1 MANCAAYNC
10 EDLGTFDSTLEQCT
24 TYRKGGVS
32 QIVLVGCGQTLAD
45 PTDETEVQNLI
56 DGGNAWI
63 LENVKVGLEAPTQET
78 QDPVT
83 ACGSPIV
90 INNVY
95 TGTLFAAQ
103 VNSNNTEFVNK
114 LIGGYVVGGMIMKVC
129 DTTGLSDIQVFV
141 DAEISF
147 SGGLVIPNTNSEY
160 IRYEVNFTFK
170 SNDLAVQNAN
180 PIFG

>member
-1 MANCAAYNC
+1 M
-10 EDLGTFDSTLEQCT
+10 
-24 TYRKGGVS
+24 
-32 QIVLVGCGQTLAD
+32 
-45 PTDETEVQNLI
+45 QNLI

-63 LENVKVGLEAPTQET
+63 LENVKVGLDAPSQET

-103 VNSNNTEFVNK
+103 VNSNNTEFINK